1 MRTVGTGEYARAQLE
16 ALYRAIRAV
25 AGDVQRQYILAY
37 NPPAPFS
44 DQKFREIKVKVKVN
58 LKAETEIRHRTG
70 YYLPQL

>member
-25 AGDVQRQYILAY
+25 AGDVRSQYILAY

-44 DQKFREIKVKVKVN
+44 DQKFREIKVKVN
-58 LKAETEIRHRTG
+58 LDGETKIRHRTG
-70 YYLPQL
+70 YYPPQL